1 MAQTINLLSPED
13 LKTYIRSHKEKDFLL
28 VNVRQPLEYQDKYT
42 S

>member
-13 LKTYIRSHKEKDFLL
+13 LKTYIRIHKEKDYLL
-28 VNVRQPLEYQDKYT
+28 INVRQPSEYQDKHA